1 MLFFSTKQRATEGAI
16 AFAMSIECALGPA
29 MHMIA
34 RRADRPTAITP
45 GVDKACDTED
55 FVNELRSRTHIAQ
68 NTSGRSAAIDGRT
81 TRHGSYAVSPRIRN
95 LLKARSRG
103 SFSTCPAR
111 PLQNCRS
118 SGMRRCQLLE
128 PRNTRTLVS
137 SP

>member
-1 MLFFSTKQRATEGAI
+1 MLFFSTKQRATE
-16 AFAMSIECALGPA
+16 CALGPA
-29 MHMIA
+29 LHMIA

-118 SGMRRCQLLE
+118 SEMRRRQELE
-128 PRNTRTLVS
+128 PRKTRTLVS